1 MCFPFS
7 VLLPLPSRRM
17 RLLLLPVGSH
27 GDIHPS
33 IAIAHELA
41 KQGHQGIIATNP
53 YYHKLIT
60 REGLVFEPLGDYT
73 DLAAAAQTPGAM
85 DERMGSLKLMRRLV
99 IPAIPAAT
107 QQLLEITQR
116 LKPDAMLMHPLALGA
131 PSVCEKLNI
140 PFACS
145 NLAPIGWMNPLDRP
159 VFNSW
164 EKDEPPP
171 WMARLQIALARLV
184 MGFLLDGPLNR
195 IRRDMGLRPQ
205 RGHFFNLCLGGTVN
219 LGLWSRHFRDA
230 MPGDPPTGVICG
242 FPWFDRVRE
251 HDAEQDRLQ
260 AFLRDGEAPIIFSLG
275 TAAVHV
281 AGRFYEAAAHACTLL
296 NRRGLLLTA
305 KPEYAPRTLP
315 PGVASFNYAPYSQV
329 FPQCA
334 AIVHHGGIGTTA
346 QSLRAGRPILVTPM
360 SHDQFDNA
368 ARVKRLGAGLR
379 LRHASVTPQRLVGRL
394 RRLLDDP
401 TFTTSARNLAPQIA
415 HTDGAATAAHTLIKH
430 FA

>member
-1 MCFPFS
+1 
-7 VLLPLPSRRM
+7 M

-41 KQGHQGIIATNP
+41 KRGHQGIIATNP
-53 YYHKLIT
+53 YYEKLI
-60 REGLVFEPLGDYT
+60 RSENLPFEPLGDHL
-73 DLAAAAQTPGAM
+73 DLAQAAQTPGAM

-99 IPAIPAAT
+99 IPAIPGAT
-107 QQLLEITQR
+107 KQLLEISQR
-116 LKPDAMLMHPLALGA
+116 IKPDAMLMHPLSLGA
-131 PSVCEKLNI
+131 PSICEKLNI

-145 NLAPIGWMNPLDRP
+145 NLAPVGWMNPVDRP
-159 VFNSW
+159 IFNSW
-164 EKDEPPP
+164 EKDEPPL
-171 WMARLQIALARLV
+171 WMSHLQIFMGRTV
-184 MGFLLDGPLNR
+184 MRFLLDGQLNR

-205 RGHFFNLCLGGTVN
+205 RNHFFNLCLGGTIN
-219 LGLWSRHFRDA
+219 IGLWSRHFRPA
-230 MPGDPPTGVICG
+230 LAGDPATGLICG
-242 FPWFDRVRE
+242 FPWFDRVRA
-251 HDAEQDRLQ
+251 HDAEQDRLHT
-260 AFLRDGEAPIIFSLG
+260 FLHDDEPPIIFSLG

-281 AGRFYEAAAHACTLL
+281 AGKFYEAAAQACTLL

-315 PGVASFNYAPYSQV
+315 SNVQAFNYAPFSQV

-346 QSLRAGRPILVTPM
+346 QSLHAGRPVLVTPM

-368 ARVKRLGAGLR
+368 ARVKRLGVGLR
-379 LRHASVTPQRLVGRL
+379 LRHASVTPQRLVDRL
-394 RRLLDDP
+394 RRLLDEP
-401 TFTTSARNLAPQIA
+401 AFANSAKALAPKIA
-415 HTDGAATAAHTLIKH
+415 EDNGAATAADALIKA